1 MIKNKIIL
9 FTFSMLMLNAC
20 SSVDN
25 VFSKLSSNSST
36 PTAIQEA
43 VASRVNPETELYVL
57 SSASL
62 SKSGSIVAQS
72 QANKDATTS
81 LRNQVKKEVDLIYKT
96 RIDEMDA
103 FSKSVV
109 SPVASDLAT
118 YSTDLIM
125 KKVTQKGAW
134 EDNAKIYSLL
144 AVNKSEITT
153 ISDKVLKNFIDS
165 AVKKLETFGSK

>member
-9 FTFSMLMLNAC
+9 FTFSMLILNAC

>member
-9 FTFSMLMLNAC
+9 FAFSMLILNAC

-57 SSASL
+57 SSSSL